1 MRQEEDRE
9 RGNQVK
15 EDRRTI
21 KVKKPVKVREM
32 RARNL
37 EQENSLPTGSL
48 PQQRVLGR
56 AEVGMR
62 TELEGIT
69 GRWTDCGEEN

>member
-32 RARNL
+32 RARK
-37 EQENSLPTGSL
+37 ENSLPTGSL

>member
-1 MRQEEDRE
+1 M
-9 RGNQVK
+9 

-21 KVKKPVKVREM
+21 KVKKSEM
-32 RARNL
+32 RAGK
-37 EQENSLPTGSL
+37 ENSLPTGSL
-48 PQQRVLGR
+48 PQQRVLGG
-56 AEVGMR
+56 AEVRMR

>member
-1 MRQEEDRE
+1 MAA
-9 RGNQVK
+9 

-32 RARNL
+32 RAG
-37 EQENSLPTGSL
+37 EEKSLPTGSL
-48 PQQRVLGR
+48 PQQRVLGG
-56 AEVGMR
+56 AEVRMSA
-62 TELEGIT
+62 ELEGIT